1 MPPAGPFPAVSPL
14 PDVLRLLAVPAFG
27 WLAWRDRRTRR
38 IPKRAWYPLGA
49 LAALVIGIE
58 AVGVLGSPP
67 PVARLYLVR
76 VAISVGLLVPMAYL
90 FFRIGGFG
98 AADAKAFV
106 VLAVLFPVYPRLDL
120 GPMVLPVV
128 RAPLGVFS
136 LTIVT
141 DAVLVGALYPLALTV
156 RNGLA
161 GRFSPAMPVG
171 LPVRTGTLL
180 ATHGKLLET
189 PSGLTTR
196 GLDLDALRMYLR
208 WRGLALADLR
218 SRPAAY
224 RAPDSLPRRPN
235 PPTDGAV
242 DPEADPLP
250 GDGPPKYDMTGVGAD
265 DPWAAAAFVEDVGP
279 VYGTT
284 PERLRDGLDIVAS
297 ADRVWVSPGLPFL
310 VPLFAGLLVAL
321 TAGDVLFALLSTVGL
336 I

>member
-1 MPPAGPFPAVSPL
+1 MPPL

-27 WLAWRDRRTRR
+27 WLALRDVRTRR

-49 LAALVIGIE
+49 LGVLAVGIE
-58 AVGVLGSPP
+58 VGGLLGSPP
-67 PVARLYLVR
+67 AVVRLYLVR
-76 VAISVGLLVPMAYL
+76 VSFSVGLLVPMAYL
-90 FFRIGGFG
+90 FNRFGGFG

-106 VLAVLFPVYPRLDL
+106 VIAVLFPVYPRLDV
-120 GPMVLPVV
+120 GPVVLPAVH
-128 RAPLGVFS
+128 APLGVFS
-136 LTIVT
+136 LTVVT
-141 DAVLVGALYPLALTV
+141 DAVLVGAIYPVALAL

-171 LPVRTGTLL
+171 LPVRTEALL
-180 ATHGKLLET
+180 TTHGKLLET
-189 PSGLTTR
+189 PSGHTTR

-218 SRPAAY
+218 SRPSAY
-224 RAPDSLPRRPN
+224 RDPASLPGRPN

-242 DPEADPLP
+242 DRGADPAP
-250 GDGPPKYDMTGVGAD
+250 GADPPEYGGTDRVD
-265 DPWAAAAFVEDVGP
+265 DPWAAAAFVDDVGA

-284 PERLRDGLDIVAS
+284 PDRLRDGLDVVAD

-321 TAGDVLFALLSTVGL
+321 TAGDVLFALLSAAGL